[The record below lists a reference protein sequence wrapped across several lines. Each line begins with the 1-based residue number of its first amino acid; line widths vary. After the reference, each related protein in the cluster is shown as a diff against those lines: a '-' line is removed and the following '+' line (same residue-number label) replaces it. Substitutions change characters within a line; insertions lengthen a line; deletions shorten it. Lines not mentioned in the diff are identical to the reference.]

1 MISLDDPKWEDLAGG
16 YKVPYDPRPAIRALE
31 AGNSVDDAWDE
42 LWNELHH
49 QGDVGE
55 ASYAAVPHLV
65 RIQQAK
71 SSVDWNLYALI
82 STIEIERHRTSNPPL
97 PDWLAAAY
105 QQAWRQVID
114 LASRDLKKTD
124 ESLAVTAILGA
135 LAIAKGLLKL
145 GAFISYSDEDEV
157 DEYAEG
163 HLAWSEIYSEQQR
176 ATDCLNAARFGNR

>member
-65 RIQQAK
+65 RIQKAK
-71 SSVDWNLYALI
+71 SSVDWNIYALI
-82 STIEIERHRTSNPPL
+82 STMEIERLRTSNLPL
-97 PDWLAAAY
+97 P
-105 QQAWRQVID
+105 
-114 LASRDLKKTD
+114 
-124 ESLAVTAILGA
+124 G
-135 LAIAKGLLKL
+135 GLS
-145 GAFISYSDEDEV
+145 GEAF
-157 DEYAEG
+157 
-163 HLAWSEIYSEQQR
+163 
-176 ATDCLNAARFGNR
+176 LNNCCIERCN